1 MLKRLGK
8 DRHCFCSCFFHWVSI
23 YFLLLV
29 RMSEFVDF
37 DGQDK
42 MKMCPECYSEK
53 SRVTPLLKAE
63 DCLKNHTQYLCGT
76 CGRCICIERD
86 KVRGLQRWNFPF
98 KTFEIAM
105 LYLRTAD
112 FTMKKSCGIYEIAGK
127 GGRKSYKIFSDIS
140 DLNDFLKKNADK
152 SCEKMSPMFEAGE
165 YKEHQNTEVRKL
177 TAEEIKKY
185 LSERLN

>member
-1 MLKRLGK
+1 
-8 DRHCFCSCFFHWVSI
+8 
-23 YFLLLV
+23 
-29 RMSEFVDF
+29 
-37 DGQDK
+37 
-42 MKMCPECYSEK
+42 
-53 SRVTPLLKAE
+53 
-63 DCLKNHTQYLCGT
+63 
-76 CGRCICIERD
+76 
-86 KVRGLQRWNFPF
+86 
-98 KTFEIAM
+98 M

-152 SCEKMSPMFEAGE
+152 SCEKMRPMFEAGE

-185 LSERLN
+185 LSERLKN